1 MKRNTNRM
9 AVAVAIVLFAT
20 LSLISSLSA
29 QDFYQG
35 KQIKIIVGNTAGG
48 FYDRWGRL
56 LARHL
61 PKHIPGNPEIIVQ
74 NMAGAGSIIA
84 TNYVS
89 GVSKPDGLTLLMP
102 NSAIYLDQLV
112 GRTEVQF
119 DMRKF
124 AWIGSPVSEPMLI
137 YMRRDAPYQTIADIR
152 KAKEPPRCGSTGTS
166 SSDFVLAR
174 LLEEVFPPL
183 KIQTVLGYPGGSE
196 IDLAVEK
203 GEVQCRGM
211 TASPFFGREP
221 FLTWQK
227 TNFVRVILFTGAK
240 RDPRIPDV
248 ATIHELFDKENA
260 PEASRRVAQVILA
273 AEGMGRPVLATPGT
287 PADRVKILREAFAKS
302 IKDPELLAEAKKS
315 RMDVDPSSGEELE
328 ALIRKVLD
336 QPPEVVARVKKF
348 LTVK

>member
-89 GVSKPDGLTLLMP
+89 GVSNPDGLTLLMP

-137 YMRRDAPYQTIADIR
+137 YMRADAPYKSIADIR
-152 KAKEPPRCGSTGTS
+152 KA
-166 SSDFVLAR
+166 
-174 LLEEVFPPL
+174 
-183 KIQTVLGYPGGSE
+183 
-196 IDLAVEK
+196 
-203 GEVQCRGM
+203 
-211 TASPFFGREP
+211 
-221 FLTWQK
+221 
-227 TNFVRVILFTGAK
+227 
-240 RDPRIPDV
+240 
-248 ATIHELFDKENA
+248 
-260 PEASRRVAQVILA
+260 
-273 AEGMGRPVLATPGT
+273 
-287 PADRVKILREAFAKS
+287 
-302 IKDPELLAEAKKS
+302 
-315 RMDVDPSSGEELE
+315 
-328 ALIRKVLD
+328 
-336 QPPEVVARVKKF
+336 
-348 LTVK
+348 

>member
-1 MKRNTNRM
+1 MKRQTNRL
-9 AVAVAIVLFAT
+9 ALVACIVSASLA
-20 LSLISSLSA
+20 LISSSLPA

-35 KQIKIIVGNTAGG
+35 KQIKIVVGLTAGG

-56 LARHL
+56 LARYL
-61 PKHIPGNPEIIVQ
+61 PKYIPGSPEVIVQ
-74 NMAGAGSIIA
+74 NMPGAGSMIA
-84 TNYVS
+84 TNYVY

-112 GRTEVQF
+112 ERTEVQF

-124 AWIGSPVSEPMLI
+124 AWIGSPVGESMLI

-273 AEGMGRPVLATPGT
+273 AEGIGRPVLATPGT
-287 PADRVKILREAFAKS
+287 PADRVKTLRDAFAKS
-302 IKDPELLAEAKKS
+302 IKDPELLAEAKKG
-315 RMDVDPSSGEELE
+315 RMEVDPSSGEELE

-336 QPPEVVARVKKF
+336 QPPEVVGRVKKF
-348 LTVK
+348 LTVN